1 MKKFMRA
8 FLCLILTAV
17 MLFSSTT
24 VAFAKT
30 KVTPVIT
37 VHGLG
42 ANAIYENVGKNNQS
56 EITNLGIGDIG
67 TALLSNLDLISE
79 VLKMMDPATKADKD
93 KLIAQLKNLVANNPL
108 NCDENGNVKAGQG
121 IVNYWTDSLANHP
134 DYWKNAVSSEPAIAR
149 QICESIGAKNVY
161 AFNYDWRWDI
171 CKTADDLNDYIQ
183 NVKKQTG
190 AKKVTLVGSSLGGSV
205 LSAYIDKYKGNKDL
219 ERCVFINPAFQGV
232 DVARAYAKD
241 LKIDKKVVIKY
252 LKNLGKSYDG
262 GSKNTLISIVSAIGD
277 VRLSHLVDSF
287 NELLKDDAF
296 VNRVYIEVLK
306 PWIGNIPA
314 LWDCIPYDSFNKA
327 VKTMSSIG
335 FLDKNTQ
342 LYTKI
347 KNYHSVQGRLKSN
360 LKAIKKQGVQV
371 AIFVGTGM
379 QAIPITSKY
388 TNNTDY
394 LIDVKYA
401 SAGATAAKIG
411 KKLTGKNAKGKYVSK
426 DKAINAKTCALP
438 DNTWFIK
445 NLLHV
450 NFRYGTK
457 ATKLVANIAT
467 GKVKS
472 NLKSVKKKY
481 GYTQFMKAD
490 SNQKLTNIKK

>member
-8 FLCLILTAV
+8 ALCLILTAV

-24 VAFAKT
+24 VAFAKNG
-30 KVTPVIT
+30 VTPVIT

-42 ANAIYENVGKNNQS
+42 ANAIYENVGTDKQA
-56 EITNLGIGDIG
+56 EITNLGIGDIS
-67 TALLSNLDLISE
+67 TAFLSNPELINQ

-93 KLIAQLKNLVANNPL
+93 NLITYLKNLVSNNPL
-108 NCDENGNVKAGQG
+108 NCDENGNVKKGQG
-121 IVNYWTDSLANHP
+121 IINYWTDSLANHT
-134 DYWKNAVSSEPAIAR
+134 DYWQNAVSAEPAIAR

-161 AFNYDWRWDI
+161 AFNYDWRVDI

-183 NVKKQTG
+183 LVKMQTG
-190 AKKVTLVGSSLGGSV
+190 VRKVTLVGSSLGGSV
-205 LSAYIDKYKGNKDL
+205 LSAYIDKYKGNNDL
-219 ERCVFINPAFQGV
+219 ERCVFVNSAFEGV

-241 LKIDKKVVIKY
+241 LVLDKKVVMKSF
-252 LKNLGKSYDG
+252 KNLGNSSNG
-262 GSKNTLISIVSAIGD
+262 GSNNTLMTILSAAFD
-277 VRLSHLVDSF
+277 VRVSYFVDSL
-287 NELLKDDAF
+287 NELLKDDVF
-296 VNRVYIEVLK
+296 VNRVYVEVLK
-306 PWIGNIPA
+306 PWLGNIPA
-314 LWDCIPYDSFNKA
+314 LWECIPQNSFNKA

-342 LYTKI
+342 LYAKI
-347 KNYHSVQGRLKSN
+347 KKYHSVQGRLKSN
-360 LKAIKKQGVQV
+360 LKALKKQGVQV

-379 QAIPITSKY
+379 PGIPVTSKHTNY
-388 TNNTDY
+388 TDT
-394 LIDVKYA
+394 LIDAKYA
-401 SAGATAAKIG
+401 SAGAKVAKYG
-411 KKLTGKNAKGKYVSK
+411 KKLSGKNAKGKYVSK
-426 DKAINAKTCALP
+426 DRTINAKTCALP

-445 NLLHV
+445 NLRHV
-450 NFRYGTK
+450 NFRYNTK

-481 GYTQFMKAD
+481 GYTQFMKVD

>member
-8 FLCLILTAV
+8 FLCLILTAT
-17 MLFSSTT
+17 MLFSGTT
-24 VAFAKT
+24 VAFAKKT
-30 KVTPVIT
+30 VTPVIT

-42 ANAIYENVGKNNQS
+42 ANAIYENVGTDKQS

-79 VLKMMDPATKADKD
+79 VLKMMDPATKADKN
-93 KLIAQLKNLVANNPL
+93 KLLAQLKNIISNNPL
-108 NCDENGNVKAGQG
+108 NCDENGNVKKGQG
-121 IVNYWTDSLANHP
+121 ISNYWTDSLANHT
-134 DYWKNAVSSEPAIAR
+134 DYWVNAYSAEPAIAR

-171 CKTADDLNDYIQ
+171 CKTSDELNDYIQ
-183 NVKKQTG
+183 IVKKQTG

-219 ERCVFINPAFQGV
+219 ERCVFVNPAFQGV

-241 LKIDKKVVIKY
+241 LKLNKKVVIKY
-252 LKNLGKSYDG
+252 LKNLGESYDG
-262 GSKNTLISIVSAIGD
+262 GSKNTLLTFVTAIGD
-277 VRLSHLVDSF
+277 VRLSYLVDSF

-296 VNRVYIEVLK
+296 VNRVYLEVLK

-314 LWDCIPYDSFNKA
+314 LWDCIPYDSFDKA
-327 VKTMSSIG
+327 VAVMSSIG

-342 LYTKI
+342 LYSKI
-347 KNYHSVQGRLKSN
+347 KKYHSVQGRLKSN
-360 LKAIKKQGVQV
+360 LKAVKKQGVQV
-371 AIFVGTGM
+371 AVFVGTGM
-379 QAIPITSKY
+379 QGIPITSKY

-401 SAGATAAKIG
+401 SAGATAAKCG
-411 KKLTGKNAKGKYVSK
+411 KKLTGKKAKGKYVSK
-426 DKAINAKTCALP
+426 DKSINAGTCALP

-450 NFRYGTK
+450 NFRYNTK

-472 NLKSVKKKY
+472 DLKSVKKKY
-481 GYTQFMKAD
+481 KYTQFMKAD